1 MGLGHRRV
9 LLVRRCKIGDKTA
22 AKIAQ
27 DAVDAQTQRSIFNK
41 LTNDGQT
48 QGIYLSGG
56 KLYINATYLKTGI
69 ISDVYGR
76 NSWNLG
82 SGTLTTNYMKAS
94 NIDASG
100 TFECGTSS
108 NLLRLI
114 NGEIQGIENG
124 VQIGVVDFRRI

>member
-1 MGLGHRRV
+1 MDTGEFSLSADA
-9 LLVRRCKIGDKTA
+9 KIGDKTA